1 MAIPTKQRIRRPAE
15 FRRVFA
21 CGKRTSDPYLNITV
35 LRNEL
40 SYSRVGLSVSKRVG
54 HAVTRNLVKRRMRH
68 ALAEMNIAGGW
79 DVVVTAKPQVSSVS
93 YSTLDE
99 VMKRSLNRLGV
110 RVHPGDP
117 GSSGVSE

>member
-1 MAIPTKQRIRRPAE
+1 MRP
-15 FRRVFA
+15 

-79 DVVVTAKPQVSSVS
+79 DVVVTAKPPVSSVS

-99 VMKRSLNRLGV
+99 VMKRSLNRLG
-110 RVHPGDP
+110 
-117 GSSGVSE
+117 